1 MARPPAPNLTRI
13 TINAP
18 STHPSFLPERIVQQ
32 INLSNQELTEMLSD
46 LRQQV
51 GALRAQ
57 TTLAQREMANAREG
71 IEDLQ
76 GVLPPEA
83 FDPQQ
88 ARPLSRGT
96 AKETLKNLERV
107 TVERK
112 SSILTQATLCI
123 SNGGPQFQAIL
134 GEFGPPPPH
143 SFNDKSV
150 VVASPTTGKGGLN
163 CESMAKS
170 NGSFVYMERGDGL
183 TFVQKAIM
191 AQGVGAV
198 AVIIGNNTNASW
210 PYVMKDSNGEAN
222 SLSLGIPAA
231 MIKQEDGKLLVR
243 HLKADPSSTCSLEIQ
258 STSKEC
264 IICCETFDLGQ
275 TVLQLPAC
283 GHFFHET
290 CALTW
295 LTQHNACPHCRREL
309 PTDDAAYEAERRRTQ
324 RTHAGSSGNT
334 TNANGDSFY
343 G

>member
-1 MARPPAPNLTRI
+1 MARPPASNLARI
-13 TINAP
+13 NVNAP
-18 STHPSFLPERIVQQ
+18 STHASFLPESIVQQ
-32 INLSNQELTEMLSD
+32 MNLSNQELTAMLSD

-57 TTLAQREMANAREG
+57 TTLAQREMANARES

-88 ARPLSRGT
+88 ARPMSRGT
-96 AKETLKNLERV
+96 AKETLKNLRRII
-107 TVERK
+107 VEGN
-112 SSILTQATLCI
+112 SSILAQATLSI
-123 SNGGPQFQAIL
+123 SKGGPQFQAVL

-143 SFNDKSV
+143 SFKDKLV
-150 VVASPTTGKGGLN
+150 VVASPTTGKGGLDQ
-163 CESMAKS
+163 ETMSKAK
-170 NGSFVYMERGDGL
+170 GSFVYMERGDGL

-191 AQGVGAV
+191 AQEVGAV
-198 AVIIGNNTNASW
+198 AVIMGNNTNASW
-210 PYVMKDSNGEAN
+210 PYVMKDSNGEAI
-222 SLSLGIPAA
+222 SLALGIPVV
-231 MIKQEDGKLLVR
+231 MIKQDDGKLLVGR
-243 HLKADPSSTCSLEIQ
+243 STADPSSTCNLEIQ

-295 LTQHNACPHCRREL
+295 LTQHNACPYCRREL

-334 TNANGDSFY
+334 TDSNGDSFY